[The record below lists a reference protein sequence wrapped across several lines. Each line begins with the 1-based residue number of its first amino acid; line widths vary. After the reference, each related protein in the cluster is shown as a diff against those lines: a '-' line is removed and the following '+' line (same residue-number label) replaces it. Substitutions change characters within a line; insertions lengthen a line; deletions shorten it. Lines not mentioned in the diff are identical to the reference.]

1 MGVGQ
6 KVIRRAR
13 GVGVALVL
21 AGVTLAGGCAG
32 YSTYPKVEGMAL
44 ADVNSLGAQ
53 EAMVTA
59 LRYVAARRPIGEPY
73 AVNLP
78 VGTLRERMEVII
90 NRTEDDDARLLTKE
104 NADLPRVHITRVW
117 LRAGRAEVDVL
128 RPVEGVAGP
137 EGEPTYESYTLRL
150 DGGFQPWKVNDA
162 RRWMVG
168 VIPAPE
174 PNWFEDA
181 PAGGGRVN
189 EGG

>member
-1 MGVGQ
+1 M
-6 KVIRRAR
+6 VIRRTR
-13 GVGVALVL
+13 GVGVALALGV
-21 AGVTLAGGCAG
+21 VTLLGGCAG

-59 LRYVAARRPIGEPY
+59 LRYVAARRPLGEPY

-78 VGTLRERMEVII
+78 VGTLKERMEVII
-90 NRTEDDDARLLTKE
+90 NRTEDPSARLLTKE

-117 LRAGRAEVDVL
+117 LRATKAEVDVL
-128 RPVEGVAGP
+128 RPVAGVAGP

-150 DGGFQPWKVNDA
+150 DGGFRPWKVTDA

-168 VIPAPE
+168 VVPAPA
-174 PNWFEDA
+174 PNWYEDA
-181 PAGGGRVN
+181 PAGGGRVP